1 MEKRLTWLVT
11 ASEDG
16 WTVQNILKKK
26 LKLAS
31 GQIGKA
37 KYRPD
42 GICLNGV
49 RIRTTGIVHQ
59 GDSLTILIEE
69 SSTSSQHLIPVHY
82 DLEVLYEDEDL
93 IVVYKPAG
101 IVCHPSPGHYADSMA
116 NYMMA
121 YFAEK
126 HENFV
131 VRIEGRLDKG
141 TSGILIYAKNAP
153 ALTEL
158 ERQRTSGQ
166 LRKWYYAVLTGRPDQ
181 IRPEDQSF
189 TIEGYIGR
197 VAPDTMKR
205 RVCASD
211 EDGSQYARTSCRI
224 LETRPVPQ
232 QEPMIPGTE
241 PSLQQRKQTIGNQPS
256 QEQVVSLA
264 ELEIATGRTHQIRV
278 HMSSIGC
285 PLQGDELYGGDM
297 TLINRPALH
306 ARRVTFVHPMTGQVM
321 DFVRP
326 VPEDMRVF
334 GFAHL

>member
-1 MEKRLTWLVT
+1 MEKILTWQV
-11 ASEDG
+11 AAEEDG
-16 WTVQNILKKK
+16 WTVQNILRKK

-42 GICLNGV
+42 GICLNGI
-49 RIRTTGIVHQ
+49 RIRTTGIVHR
-59 GDSLTILIEE
+59 GDCLTILIEE

-116 NYMMA
+116 NYMMG

-126 HENFV
+126 NENYV

-141 TSGILIYAKNAP
+141 TSGILVYAKNAP

-158 ERQRTSGQ
+158 ERQRAGGQ
-166 LRKWYYAVLTGRPDQ
+166 LRKWYYAAVAGRPDHSYAGPLKNQ
-181 IRPEDQSF
+181 YY

-205 RVCASD
+205 KICGPD
-211 EDGSQYARTSCRI
+211 EDGAQYARTKYRI
-224 LETRPVPQ
+224 LEV
-232 QEPMIPGTE
+232 IPA
-241 PSLQQRKQTIGNQPS
+241 PSLPGDHAAARIVEGQAGRCI
-256 QEQVVSLA
+256 SLA

-285 PLQGDELYGGDM
+285 PLLGDELYGGDM
-297 TLINRPALH
+297 TLIGRPALH
-306 ARRVTFVHPMTGQVM
+306 ARRVCFIHPMTGEKM
-321 DFVRP
+321 EFIRP
-326 VPEDMRVF
+326 LPEDMKAL
-334 GFAHL
+334 GFCAT